1 MAIAVSAGT
10 TTHALTEHIA
20 RIPNLTVVTN
30 SVWVA
35 DVLHRIGDATTSVLL
50 TGGLRTPS
58 DALVGPVAVSSL
70 RSLHVDAFFMGVHGM
85 DVRAGFSTPNLLES
99 ETNRAMIE
107 RSRRLIVCADSS
119 KWGVVGLSS
128 MASLSEAAVLV
139 TDSGLSAHA
148 SGALADHVGEL
159 VVVDPVGDDDD
170 DDLAAASRLVSTA
183 PVHLARGGVSLV
195 LARDDHGIPRIV
207 HWGAALGD
215 LDDAALSALAAARR
229 PGAAR
234 SSYDGPRTTGLVP
247 DGTRGYSGTPALSG
261 LRVGGTTRAVAP
273 SLVAWDVRTD
283 GEASV
288 SCTSTDDEA
297 GWSVR
302 VALALDA
309 AGLLHA
315 RTSVTNTA
323 DGDLHLASVLTA
335 LPVGAHATELLD
347 LTGRWCKERT
357 PQRHPWVQGTHR
369 RDARHGRTGHD
380 ATLVLVAGTPGFTF
394 GTGEVWAVHTAWSGN
409 HTHYAERTPEGE
421 CLVGGGELLDPGE
434 VVLAPGESYDAPHV
448 LGSWSGSG
456 LDAMSHR
463 FHAHLRAVT
472 PRARTERP
480 VIANSWEAVYFD
492 HSLDR
497 IAELADAA
505 ASVGVERFVLDD
517 GWFLGRRDDT
527 AGLGDWTVDP
537 AVWPQ
542 GLGPLVDHVTGRGME
557 FGLWVEPE
565 MVNLDSETARRH
577 PERVL
582 RGRSAVPPE
591 WRQQQVLDLQDQGA
605 YDDLR
610 DALLALLDELDIAY
624 LKWDHN
630 RDLTD
635 AVHDGRPA
643 VHGQTLAFYRLLD
656 ELRSAHPALEV
667 ESCSSG
673 GARVDAEVLS
683 RTDRI
688 WPSDTIDA
696 LERQHLQRWT
706 SLLVPPELMGS
717 HVGGPTAHT
726 TGRTHSLRYRAAT
739 ALLHWFGIEWDMSRL
754 DEATLAEL
762 RAWIELHKRVR
773 PLHRHR
779 HARPPRPPGPRRG
792 GDGHRR
798 RGPLRGVVRRRDRGG
813 DRDPAPRPAPAHG
826 PRPRPALPPHRG
838 DAPRS
843 GRRRPDRH
851 LVRGRRRAGGRVLAT
866 SGIALPVLDPEEARV
881 LRLVAVG

>member
-1 MAIAVSAGT
+1 M
-10 TTHALTEHIA
+10 
-20 RIPNLTVVTN
+20 
-30 SVWVA
+30 
-35 DVLHRIGDATTSVLL
+35 
-50 TGGLRTPS
+50 
-58 DALVGPVAVSSL
+58 
-70 RSLHVDAFFMGVHGM
+70 
-85 DVRAGFSTPNLLES
+85 
-99 ETNRAMIE
+99 
-107 RSRRLIVCADSS
+107 
-119 KWGVVGLSS
+119 
-128 MASLSEAAVLV
+128 
-139 TDSGLSAHA
+139 
-148 SGALADHVGEL
+148 
-159 VVVDPVGDDDD
+159 
-170 DDLAAASRLVSTA
+170 STA

-195 LARDDHGIPRIV
+195 LADDDHGIPRIV

-215 LDDAALSALAAARR
+215 LDDAALTDLAAARR
-229 PGAAR
+229 PGASR
-234 SSYDGPRTTGLVP
+234 SSYDGRRTTGLVP

-261 LRVGGTTRAVAP
+261 LRVGGTTRAVTP
-273 SLVAWDVRTD
+273 SLVAWDVRAD

-302 VALALDA
+302 VALSLDA

-380 ATLVLVAGTPGFTF
+380 ATLVMVAGTPGFTF

-434 VVLAPGESYDAPHV
+434 VVLAAGETYDAPHV

-472 PRARTERP
+472 PRSRTERP

-527 AGLGDWTVDP
+527 SGLGDWTVDP

-565 MVNLDSETARRH
+565 MVSLDSETARRH

-610 DALLALLDELDIAY
+610 AALLALLDELDVAY

-643 VHGQTLAFYRLLD
+643 VHGQTRAFYRLLD

-717 HVGGPTAHT
+717 HVGGADGAHHRADALPALP
-726 TGRTHSLRYRAAT
+726 GRDRAAALVRHRVGHVAPRRGRPRRAARVDRAPQAGT
-739 ALLHWFGIEWDMSRL
+739 AAD
-754 DEATLAEL
+754 
-762 RAWIELHKRVR
+762 
-773 PLHRHR
+773 RHR
-779 HARPPRPPGPRRG
+779 HARPPRPPGSRRD
-792 GDGHRR
+792 GDGHRG
-798 RGPLRGVVRRRDRGG
+798 RGPLEAWYVVATVAATATQH
-813 DRDPAPRPAPAHG
+813 PAPLRLTG
-826 PRPRPALPPHRG
+826 L
-838 DAPRS
+838 D
-843 GRRRPDRH
+843 PDRRYR
-851 LVRGRRRAGGRVLAT
+851 LTEEMPRGPVGADLTGTWSADDAELSGRVLAT